1 MRRSSVTKSRC
12 DSEQSDSEQVF
23 DYEKKEL
30 LQLKNHA
37 EPEDWEKVTHH
48 WSPVEI
54 LDDPDAEPEDWENV
68 HDEPVEIPGDTDAE
82 PEDRENVQD
91 EPVEILDDTD
101 EEPEDWQ
108 SPAVPSSFAGTDD
121 DLLQKLTEYET
132 TAAEFGPE
140 VQLQWMEATTD
151 FANCMG
157 QGHVHLLL
165 EDTVLDDTELF
176 ARVLYTVCPAG
187 QRRLAELRRW
197 QIQDD
202 GGVVRTGARS
212 FS

>member
-1 MRRSSVTKSRC
+1 M
-12 DSEQSDSEQVF
+12 E
-23 DYEKKEL
+23 
-30 LQLKNHA
+30 N
-37 EPEDWEKVTHH
+37 
-48 WSPVEI
+48 
-54 LDDPDAEPEDWENV
+54 LDDPDAEPEEWENV

-108 SPAVPSSFAGTDD
+108 SLAVPSSFAGTDH
-121 DLLQKLTEYET
+121 DLVQTFTEYET
-132 TAAEFGPE
+132 TAAHIGPE

-187 QRRLAELRRW
+187 RRRLAELRRW

-202 GGVVRTGARS
+202 GVVRTGARS

>member
-1 MRRSSVTKSRC
+1 MENLV
-12 DSEQSDSEQVF
+12 
-23 DYEKKEL
+23 
-30 LQLKNHA
+30 
-37 EPEDWEKVTHH
+37 
-48 WSPVEI
+48 
-54 LDDPDAEPEDWENV
+54 DPDAEPEDWENV
-68 HDEPVEIPGDTDAE
+68 HDEPVEIP
-82 PEDRENVQD
+82 
-91 EPVEILDDTD
+91 DDTD

-121 DLLQKLTEYET
+121 DLVQKFTEYET

-187 QRRLAELRRW
+187 RRRLAELRRW

-202 GGVVRTGARS
+202 GVVRTGARS